1 MNRKT
6 WIAFSSVQSLGLL
19 SGLLSSWVW
28 SHEAFGVPPITY
40 ATALFLLLPGDLV
53 SGVVVGQIFWN
64 SGITLKK
71 MGMIEISIIL
81 TLNLCVWYCC
91 SEGRVAITD
100 VVTSRKS
107 RGYNGIS

>member
-53 SGVVVGQIFWN
+53 SGVVVGKIFWN
-64 SGITLKK
+64 SGITLKQ
-71 MGMIEISIIL
+71 MGMIEIPIII
-81 TLNLCVWYCC
+81 TVNLCVWYLC
-91 SEGRVAITD
+91 SKGVVAIKN
-100 VVTSRKS
+100 VLTSRKS
-107 RGYNGIS
+107 GG